1 MPRMWM
7 RDSVMVISKFNKLRK
22 YKEPIPVN
30 DVTTSIADPKQNNM
44 TPIPIE
50 QQYQIYILEELK
62 AIHNLLKERL

>member
-1 MPRMWM
+1 
-7 RDSVMVISKFNKLRK
+7 MVISKFNKLRK
-22 YKEPIPVN
+22 YKEPIPVTEM
-30 DVTTSIADPKQNNM
+30 TTSITDPKQNNM